1 MMIKKDSLQTP
12 APHGRTGNLTEMTM
26 QTVQHQLSDIFVRLF
41 EDMAPEDVRH
51 ASITTIPDWDAMT
64 TLSLIVEA
72 EDTFGIDLGFDV
84 ADEIM
89 SFSDLYAHVVIA
101 MQESGRFRFT
111 ATGLAL
117 GLEHRKPS
125 GNA

>member
-1 MMIKKDSLQTP
+1 MIEKGSLQTP
-12 APHGRTGNLTEMTM
+12 APQRRTGNLTETTM

-41 EDMAPEDVRH
+41 EDMAPEDVRQ
-51 ASITTIPDWDAMT
+51 ASVTTIPDWDAMT

-111 ATGLAL
+111 GTDMAL